1 MQVITANKDLYT
13 KYFGL
18 ILIKRFCWEDHI
30 YFEFII
36 HKILCVG
43 LELITHHKKLR
54 AKEEEKKFYLIIVDR
69 YTLFLQISNQI
80 FFILLKYYIDINFV
94 VMII

>member
-18 ILIKRFCWEDHI
+18 ILIKRFCWEYHI

-36 HKILCVG
+36 HKILSVG

-80 FFILLKYYIDINFV
+80 FFILLKYHIDINFV